1 MHRWS
6 CQPAGTRVRVGLAAT
21 VLTACMVLA
30 SAGAAQAGSP
40 AWKIVKS
47 PNATLPGGRLE
58 SVSCSAPAAC
68 TAVGTNL
75 NKSGINVTLAERWNG
90 TTWKRQHTPNPAT
103 NTVPAVAPD
112 LLGVSCPA
120 SNFCEAV
127 GTYHLGG
134 ASVAMAEA
142 WNCRRWSWQ
151 HVPVPVGS
159 DSARLNSVS
168 CTSSRFCEAVGSFRG
183 TRGTALLA
191 ATWNG
196 TTWRLQQA
204 PSPAGAQSEDFSA
217 VSCTSATFCEAWG
230 GGNPGAPG
238 PAVAERWNGRSW
250 RMQAV
255 PSDAA
260 MNSVS
265 CVSMTFCEAVGSSGG
280 EVWNGSHW
288 SAQAIPSPASASLLG
303 VSCTSPKFCEAV
315 GAGPSAAKWNG
326 TGWSLQSAPN
336 PASATFTH
344 LNAVSCAVATSCEAA
359 GFFEVAVTANN
370 PKALAEAWNGH
381 TWRLQHPVAPPGAT
395 FNALASV
402 SCVSTRFC
410 EAVGTHFDSAGNQV
424 NLAEMWNGTSWQ
436 LQTVPNPTSPFVPPS
451 GSLFGI
457 SCVTASFCAAVGVGA
472 GGAEAEMWNGTS
484 WQLQAIPGTSVQP
497 MSVSCVTTSF
507 CLEANGFG
515 QVAIWNGSSWSAGPA
530 VTGFSPVTG
539 VSCVS
544 ASFCEAV
551 GSGPSGD
558 NAAVWN
564 GTTWTAQ
571 PTPGPASSFLSAVSC
586 AAADSCEAVGSS
598 ANSVFQE
605 VTFAEVWNGSTWTT
619 QPIPNPKASQ
629 GSFLRAVSCTSASSC
644 TAVGDYQYFGG
655 SFSNTLAEVWDGS
668 KWSLRST
675 PNHPYPG
682 HNTLSGVSCGA
693 SSVCTAVGQ
702 TENIGGTV
710 ATLIETGD

>member
-6 CQPAGTRVRVGLAAT
+6 CQQAGTRVGIGLAAT
-21 VLTACMVLA
+21 ALTAFMVLTN
-30 SAGAAQAGSP
+30 AGGALAGSP

-47 PNATLPGGRLE
+47 PNATLRGGRLE
-58 SVSCSAPAAC
+58 SVSCSSPGAC

-90 TTWKRQHTPNPAT
+90 TTWKRQHTPNPAVD
-103 NTVPAVAPD
+103 TVPAVAPD

-127 GTYHLGG
+127 GTYHLGH
-134 ASVAMAEA
+134 ANVAMAEA
-142 WNCRRWSWQ
+142 WNGRRWSSQ

-159 DSARLNSVS
+159 DSAGLNSVS
-168 CTSSRFCEAVGSFRG
+168 CTSSRFCEAVGSFQG
-183 TRGTALLA
+183 TPGTTLLA

-196 TTWRLQQA
+196 TTWRLQHA
-204 PSPAGAQSEDFSA
+204 PSPAGAQFEEFSA
-217 VSCTSATFCEAWG
+217 VSCTSATFCGAWG

-255 PSDAA
+255 PSNAA
-260 MNSVS
+260 VNSVS
-265 CVSMTFCEAVGSSGG
+265 CVSVTFCEAVGASGG
-280 EVWNGSHW
+280 EVWDGSHW
-288 SAQAIPSPASASLLG
+288 NAQAIPSPASASLLG

-315 GAGPSAAKWNG
+315 GAGPSAAVWNG
-326 TGWSLQSAPN
+326 ATWGVQSAPN

-344 LNAVSCAVATSCEAA
+344 LNAVSCAGATSCEAA
-359 GFFEVAVTANN
+359 GFFETAVTANN

-381 TWRLQHPVAPPGAT
+381 SWQLQHPVAPSGAT
-395 FNALASV
+395 YNTLASV
-402 SCVSTRFC
+402 SCVSTTFC
-410 EAVGTHFDSAGNQV
+410 EAVGTHFNSAGNQV
-424 NLAEMWNGTSWQ
+424 NLAEMWNGASWQ
-436 LQTVPNPTSPFVPPS
+436 LQHVPNQTSQFVPTS
-451 GSLFGI
+451 GSLFGV
-457 SCVTASFCAAVGVGA
+457 SCVAASFCEAVGVGA
-472 GGAEAEMWNGTS
+472 AGADAEMWNGTS

-507 CLEANGFG
+507 CMEANGFG

-530 VTGFSPVTG
+530 VTGFSQVSG
-539 VSCVS
+539 VSCIS
-544 ASFCEAV
+544 ASFCEVV
-551 GSGPSGD
+551 GSGPTGD
-558 NAAVWN
+558 NAAAWN
-564 GTTWTAQ
+564 GTSWTAQ
-571 PTPGPASSFLSAVSC
+571 ATPGPVSAFLSGISC
-586 AAADSCEAVGSS
+586 TAADSCEAVGSF
-598 ANSVFQE
+598 ANSSFQE
-605 VTFAEVWNGSTWTT
+605 ATFAENWNGSAWAI
-619 QPIPNPKASQ
+619 QSIPNPLASQ
-629 GSFLRAVSCTSASSC
+629 GSSLRAVWCSSASSC

-675 PNHPYPG
+675 PNHSYAAQ
-682 HNTLSGVSCGA
+682 NILNGVSCGA

-702 TENIGGTV
+702 TQDIGGTE